1 METEKSVSQLVY
13 DFIKTTLNDM
23 ESVHIIKSHTESE
36 YKKILNK
43 YNKYIDDSTKNGLL
57 QNHNWKSNKSSEK
70 ARALHSNLNLH
81 DIANDSVYDLHIIK
95 VMALVE
101 HFLSEIVIYALVYN
115 ESIFLKINST
125 LGKQHQIDYTS
136 IDNYKTLPVERKFA
150 TIKELVRNIYKE
162 GFDNRIKFIRKFGF
176 SIDEK
181 LIDSYNFC
189 YRVRNDIV
197 HNQSFVSKNNYIFYK
212 ELLNKHKTKNKN
224 NIEPGSEGAP
234 DLSGVVIVYFEKYLK
249 DIIHCHQKNK
259 KMYIDKD
266 FFGFVYAKAIEM
278 GIDIGIKI
286 CDNIDYWKVKD
297 GKAVKKGDS
306 FILGVVQ
313 QLQVDLL
320 LPFFNKN
327 TYSDNKNDFNLMG
340 VLSIVQSSIKTL
352 ESLTIKDSTVKNM
365 YFDGKSF
372 TKTTDNLDRTNKNF
386 LLVNLLALYAIKN
399 RMLDEYQKIK
409 KREIDF
415 WKNVEKDRNFLMQY
429 PQAKAQLADFKK
441 DDGFKY
447 KAYKEGNL
455 RLLRH
460 FKSIEYDKDSSRW
473 DELRYEFGLNLI
485 LGEYYNATDT
495 LYRVKK
501 FTNIDE
507 NNNDCDTTKDNQEWK
522 KIILHMLGWPI
533 ALKYRNNKYLKKYFK
548 ITFDENITQQIIDKQ
563 DKNFD
568 DDYAKIIQQTDQ
580 TVIA

>member
-1 METEKSVSQLVY
+1 MDTEKSVSQLVY
-13 DFIKTTLNDM
+13 DFINTTLNDM
-23 ESVHIIKSHTESE
+23 ESVGIIKSHTESE
-36 YKKILNK
+36 YNKILNK
-43 YNKYIDDSTKNGLL
+43 YNKYIGDSNKSGLL
-57 QNHNWKSNKSSEK
+57 QNHTWQSNKASEK

-81 DIANDSVYDLHIIK
+81 DIADNSVYDLHIIK

-125 LGKQHQIDYTS
+125 LGKQHQRDYTS

-150 TIKELVRNIYKE
+150 TIKKLVRNIYKE
-162 GFDNRIKFIRKFGF
+162 GFDSRIKFIRKLGF

-197 HNQSFVSKNNYIFYK
+197 HNQSFVSKDNYDFYK
-212 ELLNKHKTKNKN
+212 DLLKKHKTKNKN
-224 NIEPGSEGAP
+224 SIEPGSEGSP
-234 DLSGVVIVYFEKYLK
+234 DLSGVVIVYFEKHLK

-259 KMYIDKD
+259 KMVIDKN

-286 CDNIDYWKVKD
+286 CDNIDYWKIED
-297 GKAVKKGDS
+297 GNLVKKEDS
-306 FILGVVQ
+306 FLFGLTQ

-352 ESLTIKDSTVKNM
+352 ESLTIKDWTGENM

-372 TKTTDNLDRTNKNF
+372 TETKDNLDREKKNF

-409 KREIDF
+409 KREIDL
-415 WKNVEKDRNFLMQY
+415 WKNVEKDRKFLMQY

-441 DDGFKY
+441 DGGFKY

-460 FKSIEYDKDSSRW
+460 FKSIEYDKNSNSW
-473 DELRYEFGLNLI
+473 EELRYEFGLNLI
-485 LGEYYNATDT
+485 LGEYYNATDV

-501 FTNIDE
+501 FTNIDDS
-507 NNNDCDTTKDNQEWK
+507 NNDCDTTKDNQAWK

-533 ALKYRNNKYLKKYFK
+533 ALKYRNNKDLKKYFK
-548 ITFDENITQQIIDKQ
+548 VTFDENITQQIIDKE

-568 DDYAKIIQQTDQ
+568 DDYAKIIQQTDE